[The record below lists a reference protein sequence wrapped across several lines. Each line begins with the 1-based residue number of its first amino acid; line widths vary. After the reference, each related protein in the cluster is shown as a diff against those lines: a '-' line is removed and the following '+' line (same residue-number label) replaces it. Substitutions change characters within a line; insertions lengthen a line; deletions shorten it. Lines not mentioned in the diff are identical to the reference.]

1 MNIYT
6 RQTLM
11 DPPHV
16 EEALAAA
23 VEVGQLVTKVT
34 GLEIATWST
43 IFGMRLGSITWSARV
58 DSQAALAAATAKLIG
73 NADYEKWMN
82 MNRHF
87 FSGLPQDQFLKVLA
101 FEGTPKPG
109 AYNIVIR
116 AQCAPGKIAAAMA
129 WGVDTMIAPK
139 LAIALFKLAQFAAA
153 ILIGFGLAGGGQVN
167 RLAGGANRG
176 GRHIKQGIGDAAA
189 QCRCQQAHHHQSPHW
204 LLQSAT
210 ALW

>member
-129 WGVDTMIAPK
+129 WGVDTMKYAAK
-139 LAIALFKLAQFAAA
+139 LTGESPMMVSARYGPFATIGWITNFENLDRIDAYHDAVQTDAGYLSRIDEGGELFT
-153 ILIGFGLAGGGQVN
+153 VN
-167 RLAGGANRG
+167 
-176 GRHIKQGIGDAAA
+176 
-189 QCRCQQAHHHQSPHW
+189 
-204 LLQSAT
+204 SAET
-210 ALW
+210 ALSQRLG

>member
-1 MNIYT
+1 MNLYT

-11 DPPHV
+11 DPSHV
-16 EEALAAA
+16 EEALAAS

-43 IFGMRLGSITWSARV
+43 IFGLRLGSITWSARV

-87 FSGLPQDQFLKVLA
+87 FSGLPEDQFLRVVA

-109 AYNIVIR
+109 AYNVVIR

-129 WGVDTMIAPK
+129 WGVETMQYVAK
-139 LAIALFKLAQFAAA
+139 LTGDSPMMVASRYGQFAT
-153 ILIGFGLAGGGQVN
+153 IGWVTNYDTLDKVDAYHDTVQSDAGYLSRLDEAGDLFVVN
-167 RLAGGANRG
+167 SVASALSQRLG
-176 GRHIKQGIGDAAA
+176 
-189 QCRCQQAHHHQSPHW
+189 
-204 LLQSAT
+204 
-210 ALW
+210 